1 MNITKEV
8 MVYWT
13 TKNGDI
19 INVDDMTEQHAKNT
33 LKMLIRQM
41 SSSKKQLKRIGN
53 IERQFLEREL
63 EEEINYLED
72 MYDIR

>member
-1 MNITKEV
+1 

-13 TKNGDI
+13 TKNGDV